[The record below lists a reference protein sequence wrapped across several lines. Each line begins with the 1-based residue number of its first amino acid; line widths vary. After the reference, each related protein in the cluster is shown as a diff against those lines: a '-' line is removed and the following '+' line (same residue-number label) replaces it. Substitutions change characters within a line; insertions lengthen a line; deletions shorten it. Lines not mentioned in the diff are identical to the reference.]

1 MFSVLFIIS
10 CLCIKGQKYNL
21 VICMMGSSRAV
32 EKKRLFN
39 LINQSKWRIIQT
51 ALLCNQSLLPLYFIE
66 KSPGKNHGPSAS
78 LFLLSACC
86 LAEHSTWNK
95 ICSHLYDPCGLSIHS
110 KAPKP
115 RKYLAQAQTVG
126 NSVTCL
132 EQNHGSDV
140 FKTNKRA
147 N

>member
-21 VICMMGSSRAV
+21 VICMMGRSRAV
-32 EKKRLFN
+32 EKKLFN

-140 FKTNKRA
+140 FKTKTKLT
-147 N
+147 